1 MKFWSIFIL
10 TFFINFTVMPS
21 VIAVFDLDIHQN
33 NIVLAE
39 EEVHTNSIEITEKVL
54 SKPLNINDFIKVV
67 DEQNQRK
74 DFVYMQKRFISPHIS
89 IISPPPEC

>member
-21 VIAVFDLDIHQN
+21 IIAVFDLDTHQN
-33 NIVLAE
+33 NTVLAE
-39 EEVHTNSIEITEKVL
+39 EEVHNNPVKITEKAL
-54 SKPLNINDFIKVV
+54 PKPLNINDFIKVI
-67 DEQNQRK
+67 DEQNQK
-74 DFVYMQKRFISPHIS
+74 QDFVYLQRGFISPYIS